1 MRFTIGLVVLCGAR
15 IMINASP
22 IQRSA
27 IDAAIDTLGANG
39 IKTLQDT
46 AST

>member
-27 IDAAIDTLGANG
+27 IEAIDTLGANG